1 MEAEARYTWV
11 GAAMLLL
18 LAALVGALVWLKN
31 VGGRNDYN
39 RYTIHFEHQSL
50 DGLQI
55 GADVDL
61 RGIKVGRVEDYA
73 LVDKGQNRVSVDI
86 RVGRRAPVRTDTV
99 AVVTRNLLT
108 GIASISLVNAD
119 KPGAPLT
126 EVPEDER
133 YPVIAEG
140 RSNYEELAGRVN
152 QVGEIASTALSNLNQ
167 LLQSENRD
175 ALMATVRSLRQLAQ
189 GLNARLPAAEAALT
203 QTGQAATAVAAAATR
218 LGEAGGRIAEVAE
231 RGEQRLAGTLGE
243 ADRTL
248 AEARQAVAQL
258 NRSTERLEQ
267 QLTSTARRLETTAA
281 GADDKLEA
289 TATELRLS
297 IDAAARVLERLR
309 DPRAALLG
317 PANRQLGPG
326 ESLK

>member
-18 LAALVGALVWLKN
+18 VAALVGGLVWLKN
-31 VGGRNDYN
+31 VGSRNDYN

-73 LVDKGQNRVSVDI
+73 LAEKGQNRVRVDI

-108 GIASISLVNAD
+108 GIAAISLVNAD
-119 KPGAPLT
+119 KPGSPLT
-126 EVPEDER
+126 EVPEGEQ

-140 RSNYEELAGRVN
+140 RSNYEEIAGKVN
-152 QVGEIASTALSNLNQ
+152 QVGEMASTALANLNQ
-167 LLQSENRD
+167 LLQAENRE

-189 GLNARLPAAEAALT
+189 GLNARLPAMEGSLAQA
-203 QTGQAATAVAAAATR
+203 GKAATEVGAAATR
-218 LGEAGGRIAEVAE
+218 LGDAGTRIAEVAE

-267 QLTSTARRLETTAA
+267 QLSSTARRLEATAA
-281 GADDKLEA
+281 GADDRLEA

-326 ESLK
+326 ETLK